1 MDDNPILVITN
12 LVVMLFVVFAII
24 SAPEQYLRRRKKKKN
39 GLLVTPRKVII
50 RQWLKTSLIVGLILM
65 PITSYLLGSELHS
78 MGVPFGDIIFF
89 ILTEV
94 IIGNILT
101 TLGLGYTIAYI
112 RKGKWSYSRNPHLA
126 QVHQE

>member
-78 MGVPFGDIIFF
+78 MGVPSGDIIFF
-89 ILTEV
+89 ILRN

-112 RKGKWSYSRNPHLA
+112 RKDKWSYSRNPHLA